1 MQDDDLVSV
10 LRAAGGR
17 QDRRTHRGWLLDP
30 SSDRDRCRLDELA
43 RDPAVVVV
51 DTVLEQLNE
60 LVRSREPARQL
71 DGPATGRRVE
81 ALVDGS
87 PPELFGRWVF
97 YPWSGRLVHVLPEP
111 LHRELRLDRNRYKI
125 TAAEQGRLLSLRIAV
140 AGLSVGRAVSSTLV
154 REGLCGEIRLADF
167 DTVSLSNL
175 NRVAGGIAD
184 VGINKAVL
192 AAREVAELDPYV
204 RVVVHEDGVHED
216 TLDAFLIGVDI
227 VLEECDDLA
236 MKVLLRERARAGRV
250 PVVMVTSDRGLLD
263 VERFDRE
270 PEREPFHG
278 VLAGQRAVDLRGL
291 TTRQKVPYVLRI
303 IDAERMQPRT
313 AASLVEVGQTLSA
326 WPQLASDVALGGAMA
341 ANAVRRIALGEFVT
355 SGRYEVDLDVLVR
368 DGAARPAPVVRSW
381 APEPVSVSASVLPM
395 PAPGDSSL
403 PTREEVRFVVGCAT
417 LAPSGGNAQPWR
429 FACQGATFVGAMDS
443 ARTSILDIDGRAN
456 CLALGAALEA
466 ALIGAR
472 ALGFAT
478 QTVVHSAPGAPR
490 WEVTLQ
496 RAGAPAATP
505 ELALLRER
513 CCNRVSVPSP
523 PIPPE
528 DLAGLVAS
536 ARSLH
541 VEIAADP
548 VALGK
553 LGEALAELDRVRL
566 LSPAFHRELFS
577 EIRWTR
583 DEALATRDGID
594 LASLELGAADLA
606 AFDLIRSAPTT
617 EALGQLGLGRLGLGR
632 ALGDGSRTAFRN
644 AGAALVIGVRS
655 TDHACLVEAGR
666 DLLRLWL
673 DATAR
678 RIGVHPWGSPFFYQ
692 HLREAGSTLDAWQR
706 DVIAHSRRIFAEA
719 VPFEENLTV
728 LLVLRLTT
736 GTRPT
741 ARSVRRAVD
750 DVLSFTDSCTDD
762 PR

>member
-1 MQDDDLVSV
+1 MQEDDSLVSA
-10 LRAAGGR
+10 LRAACGR
-17 QDRRTHRGWLLDP
+17 QDRRSHSGWLLDP
-30 SSDRDRCRLDELA
+30 SSDRDRGRLDELA

-51 DTVLEQLNE
+51 DTVLEQLDE
-60 LVRSREPARQL
+60 LVRSREPTLQL
-71 DGPATGRRVE
+71 DGPATGQRVD
-81 ALVDGS
+81 ALLGGL

-125 TAAEQGRLLSLRIAV
+125 TAAEQTQLLSLRVAV

-167 DTVSLSNL
+167 DAVSLSNL

-184 VGINKAVL
+184 VGVNKAVL

-204 RVVVHEDGVHED
+204 RVVVHEEGVHED
-216 TLDAFLIGVDI
+216 TLDAFLTGVDI
-227 VLEECDDLA
+227 VLDECDDLA
-236 MKVLLRERARAGRV
+236 MKMLLRERARTRRV

-270 PEREPFHG
+270 PGREPFHG
-278 VLAGQRAVDLRGL
+278 VLAGRRAVDLRGL
-291 TTRQKVPYVLRI
+291 TTKQKVPYVLRI

-313 AASLVEVGQTLSA
+313 AASLVEVGQTLST

-341 ANAVRRIALGEFVT
+341 ANAVRRIALGEFVM

-368 DGAARPAPVVRSW
+368 DGSARPAPAVRSW
-381 APEPVSVSASVLPM
+381 VPEPVSVAAPELPM
-395 PAPGDSSL
+395 PAPGGSSL
-403 PTREEVRFVVGCAT
+403 PTREEMRFVVGCAT

-429 FACQGATFVGAMDS
+429 FACRGATLVGAIDS
-443 ARTSILDIDGRAN
+443 ARSSLLDVDGRASR
-456 CLALGAALEA
+456 LALGAALEA

-472 ALGFAT
+472 ALGFAA
-478 QTVVHSAPGAPR
+478 QTVVHSEPGESQ

-496 RAGAPAATP
+496 RAGEPAATP
-505 ELALLRER
+505 ELTLLRER
-513 CCNRVSVPSP
+513 CCNRVGLPSP

-536 ARSLH
+536 ARSLQ
-541 VEIAADP
+541 VVTVADP
-548 VALGK
+548 GALGK
-553 LGEALAELDRVRL
+553 LGEALAELDRVRV
-566 LSPAFHRELFS
+566 LSPAFHREMFS
-577 EIRWTR
+577 EIRWSR

-594 LASLELGAADLA
+594 LASLELDAADLA
-606 AFDLIRSAPTT
+606 ALDVIRSAPTA
-617 EALGQLGLGRLGLGR
+617 EALGRFDLGR
-632 ALGDGSRTAFRN
+632 AVGGASRTAFRN

-655 TDHACLVEAGR
+655 TDHSCLVEAGR
-666 DLLRLWL
+666 GLLRLWL

-678 RIGVHPWGSPFFYQ
+678 EIGVHPWGSPFFYQ
-692 HLREAGSTLDAWQR
+692 HLREPGSTLDTWQR
-706 DVIAHSRRIFAEA
+706 EAIAHSRRIFAEA
-719 VPFEENLTV
+719 VPLEEDVTV
-728 LLVLRLTT
+728 LLVLRLAA

-750 DVLSFTDSCTDD
+750 DVLSFTGDSLTGDGA
-762 PR
+762 R